1 MKEKLA
7 KICKQ
12 VFAVGETVLLTI
24 ILGVIVAYI
33 VAFILG
39 GDAGVAI
46 DAFIYGKMFPV
57 MFFFAVA
64 FAFIGAIYLYLTGYR
79 TFRFETKQK
88 EK

>member
-7 KICKQ
+7 KFFKQ
-12 VFAVGETVLLTI
+12 IFAVGETLLMTI

-39 GDAGVAI
+39 GEHAVAI
-46 DAFIYGKMFPV
+46 DAFIYGKLFPV

-88 EK
+88 EE